1 MAQTATI
8 YNFDI
13 ELADA
18 DRNLYESLS
27 LRVARHPSESE
38 EYLVTRLLAY
48 LLEYAEGIEFSRGV
62 SDPDEPAI
70 AVRDLTGTIPTW
82 IDIGTPD
89 AARLHKAAK
98 SGARVV
104 VYTHK
109 NPDQFLKQ
117 LAGEKIHRPDE
128 LELYA
133 MDRGLVAAL
142 AARLERR
149 VAFSVSITDRELYS
163 LDRRRHPH
171 RRRHASHD
179 LRKTAENAE
188 NAEKTFSQRSC
199 DLRGFSVRA

>member
-1 MAQTATI
+1 MALAATI

-13 ELADA
+13 DLSDTDRGVYETLA
-18 DRNLYESLS
+18 

-48 LLEYAEGIEFSRGV
+48 LLEYEEGIDFSRGV

-70 AVRDLTGTIPTW
+70 AIRDLTGRITTW

-109 NPDQFLKQ
+109 NPEQFLKQ
-117 LAGEKIHRPDE
+117 LAGEKIHRAAE

-133 MDRGLVAAL
+133 MDRGLVGAL

-149 VAFSVSITDRELYS
+149 VAFSLSIAERELFLS
-163 LDRRRHPH
+163 IGADTLTGVVSR
-171 RRRHASHD
+171 
-179 LRKTAENAE
+179 LT
-188 NAEKTFSQRSC
+188 
-199 DLRGFSVRA
+199 V

>member
-1 MAQTATI
+1 MALTATI
-8 YNFDI
+8 YNFDVDV
-13 ELADA
+13 ADA
-18 DRNLYESLS
+18 DRHRYESLA

-48 LLEYAEGIEFSRGV
+48 VLEYAAGIEFSRGV
-62 SDPDEPAI
+62 SDPDQPAI
-70 AVRDLTGTIPTW
+70 AIKDLTGRITSW

-109 NPDQFLKQ
+109 NADQFLKQ
-117 LAGEKIHRPDE
+117 LSGEKIHRSDE

-133 MDRGLVAAL
+133 MDRALVAAL

-149 VAFSVSITDRELYS
+149 VAFSVSIADRELYISIGTETLTGRVTS
-163 LDRRRHPH
+163 L
-171 RRRHASHD
+171 
-179 LRKTAENAE
+179 K
-188 NAEKTFSQRSC
+188 
-199 DLRGFSVRA
+199 V

>member
-1 MAQTATI
+1 MALTATI

-18 DRNLYESLS
+18 DRHRYESLS
-27 LRVARHPSESE
+27 LRVARHPSESA
-38 EYLVTRLLAY
+38 EYLVTRLFAY
-48 LLEYAEGIEFSRGV
+48 LMEYAEGIEFSRGV

-70 AVRDLTGTIPTW
+70 AIRDLTGAVTTW

-109 NPDQFLKQ
+109 NPEQFVKQ
-117 LAGEKIHRPDE
+117 LSGEKIHRPGE

-133 MDRGLVAAL
+133 MDRALVAAL

-149 VAFSVSITDRELYS
+149 VGFSVSITDRELYVS
-163 LDRRRHPH
+163 IGTDTITGTVTRL
-171 RRRHASHD
+171 
-179 LRKTAENAE
+179 TI
-188 NAEKTFSQRSC
+188 
-199 DLRGFSVRA
+199 

>member
-1 MAQTATI
+1 VALTATI

-13 ELADA
+13 ELADS
-18 DRNLYESLS
+18 DRHRYESLT

-38 EYLVTRLLAY
+38 DYLVTRVIAY

-62 SDPDEPAI
+62 SDPDEPTIAI
-70 AVRDLTGTIPTW
+70 RDLTGRITSW
-82 IDIGTPD
+82 IDIGSPD

-117 LAGEKIHRPDE
+117 LAGEKIHRPEE

-133 MDRGLVAAL
+133 VDRALVAAL
-142 AARLERR
+142 AARLDRR
-149 VAFSVSITDRELYS
+149 VAFSVSITDRELYLS
-163 LDRRRHPH
+163 IGTDTLTG
-171 RRRHASHD
+171 AVTGLSI
-179 LRKTAENAE
+179 
-188 NAEKTFSQRSC
+188 
-199 DLRGFSVRA
+199 

>member
-1 MAQTATI
+1 MALTATI

-18 DRNLYESLS
+18 DRNRYESLN

-48 LLEYAEGIEFSRGV
+48 LMEYGEGIQFSRGV

-70 AVRDLTGTIPTW
+70 AIRDLTGTVTTW

-109 NPDQFLKQ
+109 NPEQFVKQ
-117 LAGEKIHRPDE
+117 LSGEKIHRAGE
-128 LELYA
+128 LALYA
-133 MDRGLVAAL
+133 MDRALVAAL

-149 VAFSVSITDRELYS
+149 VGFSMSIADRELYVS
-163 LDRRRHPH
+163 IGTDTLTGTVTR
-171 RRRHASHD
+171 
-179 LRKTAENAE
+179 LTI
-188 NAEKTFSQRSC
+188 
-199 DLRGFSVRA
+199 